1 MLASRR
7 VRSHMWWSMIHNLA
21 MHTQCMLKDT
31 FFHLWLCR
39 HAIFATET
47 YQSFP
52 VALSAWDSFN
62 WKLNWLVYTLA
73 TFFPAKLLSPTNARL
88 EIQLRDVFSLHS
100 TPNSITFSKSL
111 ISWALP
117 RTFSNTPISLRTSSL
132 QFFCKQFLIFS
143 SKIPKSM
150 WTDLHQKFQPQA
162 QPLL

>member
-39 HAIFATET
+39 HAIFVTET

-52 VALSAWDSFN
+52 VAPSAWDSFN
-62 WKLNWLVYTLA
+62 WKLNWLVYTL
-73 TFFPAKLLSPTNARL
+73 TTIFPAKLLNPTNAIL
-88 EIQLRDVFSLHS
+88 EIRTTEGCLFTS
-100 TPNSITFSKSL
+100 TPNCITFSKSL

-117 RTFSNTPISLRTSSL
+117 RTFSNTAISLRTSNL

-150 WTDLHQKFQPQA
+150 WTDLHPKFQPQA